1 MTHNKR
7 NFGVLFK
14 TLVLAGCAAVCLG
27 LFPGVA
33 EASFWGMGGGAL
45 GGSGTSIGLSPAS
58 VAARSVAEAM
68 NAAASRA
75 GGIGQASLGQVG
87 GVQGGSTGGSGSM
100 GGSGSGSGNG
110 GRGGTS
116 APGGGD
122 GVD

>member
-14 TLVLAGCAAVCLG
+14 TLVVAGCAAMCLG
-27 LFPGVA
+27 VFGGVA
-33 EASFWGMGGGAL
+33 EASFWGWGGGVL
-45 GGSGTSIGLSPAS
+45 GGSGTSLGLSPAS
-58 VAARSVAEAM
+58 VAARTVADAV
-68 NAAASRA
+68 NVAASRA

-87 GVQGGSTGGSGSM
+87 GVQGGSTSGSGSM

-110 GRGGTS
+110 GSGGTS